1 MSFPWLHTGARL
13 VSRWTNSTLL
23 TLVQF
28 SHCGT
33 KMSLLITY
41 YRLHNPGA
49 STNSFPFC
57 RAQLF
62 TVPHL
67 QFLWHSTLDPEA
79 LNIVQEVNLWIKGEL
94 MNKSIYFRNTPI
106 YFTVSV
112 FVSSCQTR
120 KSNQKQWLSWCLNWL
135 RAADGKPTFFAS
147 SRPLQSGGCG
157 PAEVGKSR

>member
-1 MSFPWLHTGARL
+1 
-13 VSRWTNSTLL
+13 
-23 TLVQF
+23 
-28 SHCGT
+28 
-33 KMSLLITY
+33 MSLLITY

-135 RAADGKPTFFAS
+135 RAADGKPTFFAT
-147 SRPLQSGGCG
+147 SRPLQSGGCAPQRSVNHVKARVGSRAG
-157 PAEVGKSR
+157 PGTRVRGPGSGGAGWGQI

>member
-1 MSFPWLHTGARL
+1 
-13 VSRWTNSTLL
+13 
-23 TLVQF
+23 
-28 SHCGT
+28 
-33 KMSLLITY
+33 MSLLITY

-94 MNKSIYFRNTPI
+94 MNKSIYFMNIYFRNTPI

-135 RAADGKPTFFAS
+135 RAADGKPTFFAAADPCNQVAAAQQRS
-147 SRPLQSGGCG
+147 VNHVKARVGSRAGPGTRVRGPGSGGAG
-157 PAEVGKSR
+157 WGQI